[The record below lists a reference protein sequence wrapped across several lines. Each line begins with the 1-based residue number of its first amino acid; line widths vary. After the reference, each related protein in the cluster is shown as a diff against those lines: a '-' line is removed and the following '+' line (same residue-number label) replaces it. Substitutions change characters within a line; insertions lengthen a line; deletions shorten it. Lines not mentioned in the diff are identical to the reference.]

1 MLLDMTIANFKSVR
15 LPQTI
20 SYEAVRDSRFKESK
34 IVHINDKLNII
45 KTAAIIGANGSGK
58 SSFVRALESLKS
70 IVCSK
75 GDEVENPLQVL
86 SGTNFAYTS
95 TKGEPSTISIRIL
108 VDRGIEPTAENPES
122 RPSITADYTLV
133 ATNKMVYSE
142 TLYFIYNSSKRLMFD
157 RKLVGVEVEV
167 EDETSA
173 PKYKYIFG
181 KLYRGEKKRLVKKID
196 EKHVFLSA
204 SADKN
209 SEICQSVV
217 NWFKDDLNILPMGV
231 SSISEKYIIDQIT
244 AHPNWVQQLTN
255 FLWSLDITDIKKI
268 QILKGRLVFSHANV
282 LQSYATYYSLESLS
296 LRRLC
301 LIGIAF
307 FESFI
312 THRTIII
319 DDFGMLLHPDI
330 LKHIIEIFE
339 ACNDKT
345 GSQLLAI
352 DCNPSLL
359 RPGLM
364 RRDGIYFAE
373 KNEKNETVYFSL
385 AQFRYSR
392 SRDLTSEQYM
402 NGAFGSL
409 PLLSNFYFVDS
420 NEKEDK

>member
-45 KTAAIIGANGSGK
+45 KTAAIIGPNGAGK

-75 GDEVENPLQVL
+75 WDEVENPLQVL
-86 SGTNFAYTS
+86 SGTSFAYSS
-95 TKGEPSTISIRIL
+95 TKGEPSTINIRIL
-108 VDRGIEPTAENPES
+108 LDRGVEPTVDDPEGM
-122 RPSITADYTLV
+122 PSITADYTLV

-142 TLYFIYNSSKRLMFD
+142 TLYFIYNRSKRLMFD
-157 RKLVGVEVEV
+157 RKLVEE
-167 EDETSA
+167 ENSDENSS
-173 PKYKYIFG
+173 PKYKYRFG
-181 KLYRGEKKRLVKKID
+181 KLYRGEKKRLVKKVD

-217 NWFKDDLNILPMGV
+217 EWFVSDLNILPMGV
-231 SSISEKYIIDQIT
+231 STLSEKYIIEQIT
-244 AHPNWVQQLTN
+244 AHPDWVQQLIN

-268 QILKGRLVFSHANV
+268 QILKGRLVFSHTNV

-319 DDFGMLLHPDI
+319 DDFGMLLHPDV

-345 GSQLLAI
+345 GSQLLAV

-373 KNEKNETVYFSL
+373 KNEKSETVYFSL

-409 PLLSNFYFVDS
+409 PLLSDFYFVDGK
-420 NEKEDK
+420 EKGDK

>member
-20 SYEAVRDSRFKESK
+20 SYEAVKDSRFNSSK
-34 IVHINDKLNII
+34 TVRINDKLNVI
-45 KTAAIIGANGSGK
+45 KSAAIIGPNGAGK

-70 IVCSK
+70 IIGAK
-75 GDEVENPLQVL
+75 WDEVENPLQVL
-86 SGTNFAYTS
+86 SGTSFAYTNE
-95 TKGEPSTISIRIL
+95 KGTPSTINIRIL
-108 VDRGIEPTAENPES
+108 IDRGEEPKDENDEGK
-122 RPSITADYTLV
+122 PSIIADYTLC

-142 TLYFIYNSSKRLMFD
+142 TLYFVYNRSKRLMFD
-157 RKLVGVEVEV
+157 RQLIEKENVSE
-167 EDETSA
+167 ETA
-173 PKYKYIFG
+173 TYKYRFG
-181 KLYRGEKKRLVKKID
+181 KLYRGEKKRLIKKVDYRHI
-196 EKHVFLSA
+196 FLSA
-204 SADKN
+204 SADKK
-209 SEICQSVV
+209 SEICQYVV
-217 NWFKDDLNILPMGV
+217 NWFKTDLNVLSLGI
-231 SSISEKYIIDQIT
+231 SSLSEKYIIEQVM
-244 AHPNWVQQLTN
+244 AHPDWVQQLIN

-268 QILKGRLVFSHANV
+268 QILKGRLVFSHTNI

-312 THRTIII
+312 DHRTIVI
-319 DDFGMLLHPDI
+319 DDFGMLLHPNV

-339 ACNDKT
+339 SCNDKT
-345 GSQLLAI
+345 GSQLLAV

-359 RPGLM
+359 SPGLM

-373 KNEKNETVYFSL
+373 KNEKSETVYFSL

-402 NGAFGSL
+402 NGAFGAL
-409 PLLSNFYFVDS
+409 PLLSDFYFVDGKK
-420 NEKEDK
+420 KEDN

>member
-20 SYEAVRDSRFKESK
+20 SYEAVKDSRFNQSK
-34 IVHINDKLNII
+34 TVEINEKLNII
-45 KTAAIIGANGSGK
+45 KTAAIIGPNGAGK
-58 SSFVRALESLKS
+58 SSFVRALESIKS
-70 IVCSK
+70 IICSK
-75 GDEVENPLQVL
+75 WDEVENPLQVL
-86 SGTNFAYTS
+86 AGTSFAYTS
-95 TKGEPSTISIRIL
+95 EKNAPSTINIRML
-108 VDRGIEPTAENPES
+108 LDRGEAESETS
-122 RPSITADYTLV
+122 EGRPSIIADYTLC
-133 ATNKMVYSE
+133 ATNKMVTSE
-142 TLYFIYNSSKRLMFD
+142 TLYFVYNRSKRLMFD
-157 RKLVGVEVEV
+157 RQLTETDGV
-167 EDETSA
+167 DETNA
-173 PKYKYIFG
+173 KYKYRFG
-181 KLYRGEKKRLVKKID
+181 KLYRGEKKRLVRKID
-196 EKHVFLSA
+196 AKHVFLSA

-209 SEICQSVV
+209 SDICSMVV
-217 NWFKDDLNILPMGV
+217 NWFKTDLNILPMGV
-231 SSISEKYIIDQIT
+231 SSLSEKYIIEQIT
-244 AHPNWVQQLTN
+244 EHPDWVQQLIN

-268 QILKGRLVFSHANV
+268 QILKGRLVFSHTNV

-312 THRTIII
+312 DHRTIVI
-319 DDFGMLLHPDI
+319 DDFGMLLHPDV

-339 ACNDKT
+339 SCNDKT
-345 GSQLLAI
+345 GSQLLAV

-373 KNEKNETVYFSL
+373 KNEKSETVYFSL

-402 NGAFGSL
+402 NGAFGAL
-409 PLLSNFYFVDS
+409 PLLSDFYFVDS
-420 NEKEDK
+420 KQKESK

>member
-20 SYEAVRDSRFKESK
+20 SYEAVKDSRFNQAKT
-34 IVHINDKLNII
+34 VRINDKLNVI
-45 KTAAIIGANGSGK
+45 KTAAIIGPNGAGK

-70 IVCSK
+70 II
-75 GDEVENPLQVL
+75 GAQWDEVENPLQVL
-86 SGTNFAYTS
+86 AGTSFAYTS
-95 TKGEPSTISIRIL
+95 EKGTPSTINIRIL
-108 VDRGIEPTAENPES
+108 IDRGEEPKNEEDEGK
-122 RPSITADYTLV
+122 PSIIADYTLC

-142 TLYFIYNSSKRLMFD
+142 TLYFVYNGSKRLMFD
-157 RKLVGVEVEV
+157 RQLQEVDTATE
-167 EDETSA
+167 ETA
-173 PKYKYIFG
+173 TYKYRFG
-181 KLYRGEKKRLVKKID
+181 KLYRGEKKRLIKKID
-196 EKHVFLSA
+196 YKHIFLSA
-204 SADKN
+204 SAAKN
-209 SEICQSVV
+209 SEICKVV
-217 NWFKDDLNILPMGV
+217 VDWFKTDLNILSMGV
-231 SSISEKYIIDQIT
+231 SSMSEKYIVDQIT
-244 AHPNWVQQLTN
+244 AHPDWVQQLIN

-268 QILKGRLVFSHANV
+268 QILKGHLVFSHTNV

-301 LIGIAF
+301 LIGISF
-307 FESFI
+307 FESFVD
-312 THRTIII
+312 HRTIVI
-319 DDFGMLLHPDI
+319 DDFGMLLHPDV

-339 ACNDKT
+339 SCNEET
-345 GSQLLAI
+345 GSQLLAV

-373 KNEKNETVYFSL
+373 KNEKSETVYFSL

-409 PLLSNFYFVDS
+409 PLLSDFYFV
-420 NEKEDK
+420 NATPKKEDK

>member
-20 SYEAVRDSRFKESK
+20 SYEAVKDSRFDQEKT
-34 IVHINDKLNII
+34 VRINDKLNII
-45 KTAAIIGANGSGK
+45 KTAAIIGPNGAGK

-70 IVCSK
+70 ILGAK
-75 GDEVENPLQVL
+75 WDEVENPLQVL
-86 SGTNFAYTS
+86 AGTSFAYTNE
-95 TKGEPSTISIRIL
+95 KGTPSTINIRIL
-108 VDRGIEPTAENPES
+108 IDRGEEPKDENDEGK
-122 RPSITADYTLV
+122 PSIIADYTLC

-142 TLYFIYNSSKRLMFD
+142 TLYFVYDRSKRLMFD
-157 RKLVGVEVEV
+157 RRLKDFDNVNVE
-167 EDETSA
+167 TA
-173 PKYKYIFG
+173 TYKYRFG
-181 KLYRGEKKRLVKKID
+181 KSYRGEKKRLIKKID
-196 EKHVFLSA
+196 YKHVFLSA
-204 SADKN
+204 SADKE
-209 SEICQSVV
+209 SEICELVV
-217 NWFKDDLNILPMGV
+217 NWFKTDLNVLSLGI
-231 SSISEKYIIDQIT
+231 SSLSEKYIVDQIK
-244 AHPNWVQQLTN
+244 AHPDWVQQLIN

-268 QILKGRLVFSHANV
+268 QILKDHLVFSHTNV

-312 THRTIII
+312 DHRTIVI
-319 DDFGMLLHPDI
+319 DDFGMLLHPNV

-339 ACNDKT
+339 SCNDKT
-345 GSQLLAI
+345 GSQLLAV

-373 KNEKNETVYFSL
+373 KNDKSETVYFSL
-385 AQFRYSR
+385 AQFRYSK

-409 PLLSNFYFVDS
+409 PLLSDFYFADA
-420 NEKEDK
+420 NQKEDN